1 MSSLTPTHFGFY
13 VSGHGFGHATRAS
26 ALTTCLLS
34 HGHTV
39 TIITNAPETPFS
51 AVLPHANCT
60 YRHADIDAG
69 IVQPKAYDVAR
80 EATVEV
86 LKAFM
91 SKREERLGIEEEW
104 LKSNGV
110 ECVLSDATFLGW

>member
-1 MSSLTPTHFGFY
+1 M
-13 VSGHGFGHATRAS
+13 
-26 ALTTCLLS
+26 
-34 HGHTV
+34 

-51 AVLPHANCT
+51 AVLPHQRCT
-60 YRHADIDAG
+60 YRHADVDAG

-86 LKAFM
+86 LKSFM
-91 SKREERLGIEEEW
+91 EKREGRLQEEEAW
-104 LKSNGV
+104 LRANGV